1 MDCNL
6 INIAENAKARF
17 PEIPFPHKKDEYWR
31 FADLNAWNTDAL
43 FPHFSIGVPESNPTG
58 KLLEAQEGIDAPNT
72 VAIFDGQGVSANLS
86 SGLSIMPITQAVEK
100 YPNEVAKFYESAIGK
115 FDTLVSTR
123 ATGGIVFVLDNDTS
137 AKLNLKVISKLGLSV
152 SSILFIIGNGA
163 KLELMRTFATN
174 AGSFSLTRMKFIL
187 AENATV
193 ELATFKYSD
202 VNAHTYLRDDFDLAN
217 SATVRDGLA
226 ELGISP
232 SRTERNFE
240 VLGNDVNVDSRAF
253 VKSSGSLTHDLRTSQ
268 MHRVGGSH
276 SNLSVKSVVGDTA
289 RLAFMGV
296 IRVEEDAQQTKAY
309 QSCNSLS
316 LSDSAKTQASP
327 ILEIMA
333 NDVEC
338 SHGCTVSKPDAEE
351 VFYMNQRGLSE
362 ADALEL
368 IIEGFAR
375 TTFEH
380 LPFVENI

>member
-6 INIAENAKARF
+6 QNIAERAKERF

-31 FADLNAWNTDAL
+31 FADLNAWNTESL
-43 FPHFSIGVPESNPTG
+43 FPHFANGVPTSSPSG
-58 KLLEAQEGIDAPNT
+58 KLLEVQQNIDEPNT
-72 VAIFDGQGVSANLS
+72 VAIFDGQSVSANLS
-86 SGLSIMPITQAVEK
+86 SGLSIMQIGEACQK
-100 YPNEVAKFYESAIGK
+100 YPCEVSQFYESAIGK

-123 ATGGIVFVLDNDTS
+123 ATGGLVFVLNGDTS
-137 AKLNLKVISKLGLSV
+137 AKLNLKIISKLGLSV
-152 SSILFIIGNGA
+152 SSILFIIGAGA
-163 KLELMRTFATN
+163 KLELTRTFATN
-174 AGSFSLTRMKFIL
+174 EGSFSLSRMKFIL
-187 AENATV
+187 AENSTL
-193 ELATFKYSD
+193 ELATFKYAD
-202 VNAHTYLRDDFDLAN
+202 VNAHAYLRDDFDLAN
-217 SATVRDGLA
+217 SSTVRDGLA
-226 ELGISP
+226 ELATSP

-240 VLGNDVNVDSRAF
+240 VLGKDVNVDSRAF
-253 VKSSGSLTHDLRTSQ
+253 IKSTGTLTHDLRTSQ

-289 RLAFMGV
+289 RLAFMGL

-338 SHGCTVSKPDAEE
+338 SHGCTVSKPDSEE
-351 VFYMNQRGLSE
+351 VFYMNQRGLPE
-362 ADALEL
+362 DMALEL
-368 IIEGFAR
+368 ITDGFAR

-380 LPFVENI
+380 LPFIENI

>member
-6 INIAENAKARF
+6 QNIAVQAKERF

-31 FADLNAWNTDAL
+31 FADLNAWNTDSL
-43 FPHFSIGVPESNPTG
+43 FPHFAQGVPTSSPSG
-58 KLLEAQEGIDAPNT
+58 KLLEAEQGIDAPNT
-72 VAIFDGQGVSANLS
+72 MAIFDGQSVSANLS
-86 SGLSIMPITQAVEK
+86 AGMSVMQMSEACQK
-100 YPNEVAKFYESAIGK
+100 YPSEISKFYESAIGK

-123 ATGGIVFVLDNDTS
+123 AGSGIVIEVKSDTS

-152 SSILFIIGNGA
+152 SSILFIIGAGA
-163 KLELMRTFATN
+163 KLELIRTFATN
-174 AGSFSLTRMKFIL
+174 QGSFSLSRMKFIL
-187 AENATV
+187 AENSTL
-193 ELATFKYSD
+193 ELATFKYD
-202 VNAHTYLRDDFDLAN
+202 DIEAHTYLRDDFELSGN
-217 SATVRDGLA
+217 ATVRDGLA

-232 SRTERNFE
+232 TRTERNFE
-240 VLGNDVNVDSRAF
+240 VLGKDVNVDSRAF
-253 VKSSGSLTHDLRTSQ
+253 VKSTGAITHDLRTSQ
-268 MHRVGGSH
+268 MHRIGGSH
-276 SNLSVKSVVGDTA
+276 TNLSVKSVVDDTA
-289 RLAFMGV
+289 RLAFMGL

-351 VFYMNQRGLSE
+351 VFYMNQRGLPE
-362 ADALEL
+362 DMALAL
-368 IIEGFAR
+368 ITEGFAR

-380 LPFVENI
+380 LPFIENI

>member
-6 INIAENAKARF
+6 QNIAIQAKERF

-31 FADLNAWNTDAL
+31 FADLNAWNTDSL
-43 FPHFSIGVPESNPTG
+43 FPHFAQGVPTSSPSG
-58 KLLEAQEGIDAPNT
+58 KLLEAEQGIDEPNT
-72 VAIFDGQGVSANLS
+72 MAIFDGQSVSANLS
-86 SGLSIMPITQAVEK
+86 AGMSVMQMSEACQK
-100 YPNEVAKFYESAIGK
+100 YPSEISKFYESAIGK

-123 ATGGIVFVLDNDTS
+123 AGSGIVIEVKSDTS

-152 SSILFIIGNGA
+152 SSILFVIGAGA
-163 KLELMRTFATN
+163 KLELIRTFATN
-174 AGSFSLTRMKFIL
+174 QGSFSLSRMKFIL
-187 AENATV
+187 AENSTL
-193 ELATFKYSD
+193 ELATFKYD
-202 VNAHTYLRDDFDLAN
+202 DIETHTYLRDDFDLSEN
-217 SATVRDGLA
+217 ATVRDGLA

-232 SRTERNFE
+232 TRTERNFE
-240 VLGNDVNVDSRAF
+240 VLGKDVNVDSRAF
-253 VKSSGSLTHDLRTSQ
+253 VKSTGTITHDLRTSQ
-268 MHRVGGSH
+268 MHRIGGSH
-276 SNLSVKSVVGDTA
+276 SNLSVKSVVDNTA
-289 RLAFMGV
+289 RLAFMGLV
-296 IRVEEDAQQTKAY
+296 KVEEDAQQTKAY

-362 ADALEL
+362 DMALAL
-368 IIEGFAR
+368 ITEGFAR

-380 LPFVENI
+380 LPFIENI